1 MYNFVEIE
9 ELVGKTFTS
18 VRNLGNDELV
28 FSGPEG
34 SYKFL
39 HYQDCCESVYIEDV
53 CGDLEDLVDT
63 PILVAEERTSDNF
76 EDPGRDARYD
86 CCVSWTFY
94 EFRTIKGS
102 VTVRWVGESNGYYSV
117 DVTFEEID
125 NG

>member
-18 VRNLGNDELV
+18 VRNLNNEELV

-34 SYKFL
+34 SYKFF

-63 PILVAEERTSDNF
+63 PILVAEERTSGNF
-76 EDPGRDARYD
+76 EDPDRDACYD
-86 CCVSWTFY
+86 DYVLWTFY

-102 VTVRWVGESNGYYSV
+102 VTVRWFGESNGYYSV